1 MEETVKLSDANRR
14 DEVKIRGEGGLYAP
28 GNPGGPGR
36 PLGIPNRH
44 TLIMEQIADTFLE
57 AGGKEAFK
65 KTLMN
70 ADGTMNLE
78 ALEIL
83 LKYNPALSKAFGSAL
98 GNTVNIIIH
107 GQEAKKTIDVEVSD
121 G

>member
-1 MEETVKLSDANRR
+1 MADNSDLITKKVQDLKLDPRAKN
-14 DEVKIRGEGGLYAP
+14 L
-28 GNPGGPGR
+28 GNYLIDGGPGR
-36 PLGIPNRH
+36 GEGTKNKH
-44 TLIMEQIADTFLE
+44 TVIMEQIADTFLE

-70 ADGTMNLE
+70 PDGTMNLE

-98 GNTVNIIIH
+98 GNTVNIISP
-107 GQEAKKTIDVEVSD
+107 GQEAKKIIDVEVAD

>member
-1 MEETVKLSDANRR
+1 MEETVKLTD
-14 DEVKIRGEGGLYAP
+14 DDGKIRNPDGTFTV
-28 GNPGGPGR
+28 GNTYGKGR
-36 PLGIPNRH
+36 PPGIPNRH

-70 ADGTMNLE
+70 SDGTMNLE